1 VHARAER
8 PRGPR
13 QPSTRRAT
21 TTWRSALAPAAALVA
36 LALAAA
42 GCSSKADA
50 APGAVRIDATV
61 KDFTIRLSRTR
72 VPAGDV
78 VFEITNQGPSTHE
91 FKLVRTDL
99 RATDL
104 PMLPGGLSVNDDS
117 AALHPVRDVEDAEAG
132 SHTRLVTNLR
142 PGHYVIYC
150 NFEGHYLGGLRA
162 DLDVTTKGTR

>member
-13 QPSTRRAT
+13 RPSAGRAT
-21 TTWRSALAPAAALVA
+21 TTWRGAAAAAVAVAA
-36 LALAAA
+36 LALAGA
-42 GCSSKADA
+42 GCSSKASA
-50 APGAVRIDATV
+50 APGAIRVDATV

-78 VFEITNQGPSTHE
+78 VFDVTNSGPSTHE

-99 RATDL
+99 RASSL
-104 PMLPGGLSVNDDS
+104 PLLPGGLSVNDDS
-117 AALHPVRDVEDAEAG
+117 AALHPVREVEEVQAK
-132 SHTRLVTNLR
+132 SHTEVVTHLT
-142 PGHYVIYC
+142 PGHYVVYC

-162 DLDVTTKGTR
+162 DLDVVSRGTR

>member
-13 QPSTRRAT
+13 RRSAGRAT
-21 TTWRSALAPAAALVA
+21 TTWRSTAAAAVA
-36 LALAAA
+36 LAALAFAGA
-42 GCSSKADA
+42 GCSSKASA
-50 APGAVRIDATV
+50 APGATRVGATV

-78 VFEITNQGPSTHE
+78 VFDLTNNGPSTHE

-99 RATDL
+99 RASSL
-104 PMLPGGLSVNDDS
+104 PLLPGGLSVNDDS
-117 AALHPVRDVEDAEAG
+117 AALHPVREVEEVEAK
-132 SHTRLVTNLR
+132 SHTEVATHLT

-162 DLDVTTKGTR
+162 DLDVTSRGTR